1 MRKQNW
7 KDVVELAGIT
17 AILIGLV
24 FVYLEIQQNG
34 IVARA
39 SLASGTS
46 DQIDSIYQQLSDPQ
60 FAAVYSKSLQ
70 SPGSLTESERMQL
83 NGYFSRFM
91 PMFGRERILYRLGL
105 WESPDAIVRTFAPTF
120 LATGYGKI
128 WWSVR
133 KETVEP
139 DMAAAIDDAIRAPA
153 ERAQIGLAEFDQQ
166 ILQSLKD
173 Q

>member
-1 MRKQNW
+1 MQKQNW
-7 KDVVELAGIT
+7 KDVGELAGIT
-17 AILIGLV
+17 AILVGLV

-60 FAAVYSKSLQ
+60 FAGVYSKSLQ
-70 SPGSLTESERMQL
+70 FPESLTESERMQL
-83 NGYFSRFM
+83 NGFFSRFM

-105 WESPDAIVRTFAPTF
+105 WESPDAVTRTFAPTF
-120 LATGYGKI
+120 FADGYGSI

-133 KETVEP
+133 KETVTS
-139 DMAAAIDDAIRAPA
+139 DMVLAIDNAIAAPI
-153 ERAQIGLAEFDQQ
+153 ERAQIGLAEFDEQ
-166 ILQSLKD
+166 ILQKLPE
-173 Q
+173 

>member
-1 MRKQNW
+1 MQKQNW
-7 KDVVELAGIT
+7 KDVVEFAGIT
-17 AILIGLV
+17 AILVGLL

-46 DQIDSIYQQLSDPQ
+46 DQIDSLYQQLSDPQ
-60 FAAVYSKSLQ
+60 FADVYSKSLQ
-70 SPGSLTESERMQL
+70 SPESLTESERMQL

-105 WESPDAIVRTFAPTF
+105 WETPDAIVKTFAPTF
-120 LATGYGKI
+120 FAGGYGKI

-133 KETVEP
+133 KETVSS
-139 DMAAAIDDAIRAPA
+139 DMVAAIDDAIIAPN
-153 ERAQIGLAEFDQQ
+153 ERAQIGLAEFDEKIVQGLEEQ
-166 ILQSLKD
+166 
-173 Q
+173 